1 MRLKGKRVYLF
12 VEDMYQE
19 HEFWYPFFRLREER
33 AQVVVVAP
41 EKGREYKS
49 KFGVPAVSGA
59 AAHTIEAKDCAGI
72 VIPGGYAPDLMRRN
86 AAMVRLVAEAFGQG
100 RVVAAICHAPWM
112 LASADILKGRRC
124 TSFFSIRDDL
134 IHAGADWVDKE
145 VVIDGNLITARRP
158 DDLPAFM
165 RAVIGAVE
173 EAV

>member
-1 MRLKGKRVYLF
+1 MRLTGKRVYLF

-19 HEFWYPFFRLREER
+19 HEFWYPFFRLREEG

-49 KFGVPAVSGA
+49 KFGVPVVSAA
-59 AAHTIEAKDCAGI
+59 AAHTVESKDCAGI

-86 AAMVRLVAEAFGQG
+86 EDMVRLVAKAFGQG
-100 RVVAAICHAPWM
+100 KIVAAICHAPWM

-134 IHAGADWVDKE
+134 IHAGADWADEE
-145 VVIDGNLITARRP
+145 VVVNGNLITARRP

>member
-19 HEFWYPFFRLREER
+19 HEFWYPFFRLKEEG

-49 KFGVPAVSGA
+49 KLGVPAVSEA
-59 AAHTIEAKDCAGI
+59 AARTVGAQDCAGI
-72 VIPGGYAPDLMRRN
+72 VIPGGYSPDLMRRD

-100 RVVAAICHAPWM
+100 KIVAAICHAPWM
-112 LASADILKGRRC
+112 LASADILRGKRC
-124 TSFFSIRDDL
+124 TSFYSIRDDL
-134 IHAGADWVDKE
+134 VHAGADWVDEE
-145 VVIDGNLITARRP
+145 VVVDGNLITSRSP
-158 DDLPAFM
+158 DDLPSFM

-173 EAV
+173 KSA